1 MNTVST
7 IQHQSFN
14 CFVLVLVLSYIYKLT
29 LVSYYRKG
37 SNMNNYTINL
47 TTGEKQTVTGCIN
60 WGIDNLEEIIADKR
74 DDIHPS
80 DLHHELFNMDYFVIY
95 TSDAIDELNNY
106 GVFNA
111 INDVAEWQQDNFG
124 EVYYKEFAGPVQL
137 MNMLTYIIGSDAL
150 NECKTLQKA
159 LDDDEQLSIA
169 QLKAIK
175 KELVELVK

>member
-1 MNTVST
+1 
-7 IQHQSFN
+7 
-14 CFVLVLVLSYIYKLT
+14 
-29 LVSYYRKG
+29 
-37 SNMNNYTINL
+37 MNNYTINL

-111 INDVAEWQQDNFG
+111 IERVSEWQQDNFG
-124 EVYYKEFAGPVQL
+124 EVNHKDLTEPGRL
-137 MNMLTYIIGSDAL
+137 MNMLAYIIGDEAL
-150 NECKTLQKA
+150 NECATLLKA
-159 LDDDEQLSIA
+159 YSNDDEQLSIA

>member
-1 MNTVST
+1 MNTMST
-7 IQHQSFN
+7 TQHQSFN

-37 SNMNNYTINL
+37 YIMNLLLEVKTND
-47 TTGEKQTVTGCIN
+47 TVKGCIN
-60 WGIDNLEEIIADKR
+60 WGIDNLDNIIVDGR
-74 DDIHPS
+74 DDIYPS
-80 DLHHELFNMDYFVIY
+80 DLHHELFNTDYFVIY
-95 TSDAIDELNNY
+95 TGDAIDELESY

-124 EVYYKEFAGPVQL
+124 EVNHKDLTEPVQL

-159 LDDDEQLSIA
+159 LDDDKQLSIA

-175 KELVELVK
+175 KELEALVK

>member
-1 MNTVST
+1 MNLLLEVKTNDTV
-7 IQHQSFN
+7 
-14 CFVLVLVLSYIYKLT
+14 K
-29 LVSYYRKG
+29 
-37 SNMNNYTINL
+37 
-47 TTGEKQTVTGCIN
+47 GCIN
-60 WGIDNLEEIIADKR
+60 WGIDNLEELINDKR
-74 DDIHPS
+74 EDIYPS

-95 TSDAIDELNNY
+95 TSDAIDELERY

-124 EVYYKEFAGPVQL
+124 EVNHKDLTEPVQL

-175 KELVELVK
+175 KELVALVK